1 MIKLDE
7 QKLLA
12 LTGIYESAGLQV
24 VYDVMEHLV
33 TESENALIGEV
44 PWSESVYARQAI
56 AHAQRAMLTEVARQI
71 DYAVN
76 EHRNPKTLS
85 D

>member
-1 MIKLDE
+1 MIKLD
-7 QKLLA
+7 QTKLLA
-12 LTGIYESAGLQV
+12 LNGIYESAGLQV

-33 TESENALIGEV
+33 TESENKLIGEE
-44 PWSESVYARQAI
+44 PWSAAVVGLQAI
-56 AHAQRAMLTEVARQI
+56 AHAQRALMTETARQI

-76 EHRNPKTLS
+76 EHRNPVKLS